1 MNAKK
6 LLTLTVIGSALLCL
20 SGSAAM
26 AQNEI
31 EGRQKLMKGF
41 SATNKEVKAAVEKK
55 DYAMVATKM
64 KDVAESM
71 DMANFAKHWPHN
83 STDAK
88 SKAKPE
94 VWQKW
99 NDFMLTSWDG
109 QQKALALMAA
119 ANSKNEVQV
128 NENFKSFSA
137 VCCNCHKP
145 FRAEATKYLVV

>member
-1 MNAKK
+1 MMVKK
-6 LLTLTVIGSALLCL
+6 FLTLTAVAGGLVWLSA
-20 SGSAAM
+20 SGAL
-26 AQNEI
+26 AQSEI
-31 EGRQKLMKGF
+31 DGRQKLMKGF
-41 SATNKEVKAAVEKK
+41 SATTKEVKAAVEKK

-109 QQKALALMAA
+109 QQKALALVAA

-128 NENFKSFSA
+128 NEAFKSFSA
-137 VCCNCHKP
+137 VCGNCHKP
-145 FRAEATKYLVV
+145 FRAEATK

>member
-1 MNAKK
+1 MIVGKILA
-6 LLTLTVIGSALLCL
+6 LTVVTGSMLWL
-20 SGSAAM
+20 SASSAM

-31 EGRQKLMKGF
+31 DGRQKLMKGF
-41 SATNKEVKAAVEKK
+41 SATTKEVKAAVEKK
-55 DYAMVATKM
+55 DYAAVATKM
-64 KDVAESM
+64 KDVAEGM

-99 NDFMLTSWDG
+99 NDFMLTAWDG
-109 QQKALALMAA
+109 QQKALALIAA

-128 NENFKSFSA
+128 GEAFKSFGA
-137 VCCNCHKP
+137 VCGNCHKP
-145 FRAEATKYLVV
+145 FRAEATK

>member
-1 MNAKK
+1 MIFKK
-6 LLTLTVIGSALLCL
+6 VLTLTAVAGSMLWL
-20 SGSAAM
+20 SASGAM

-31 EGRQKLMKGF
+31 DGRQKLMKGF

-94 VWQKW
+94 IWQKW

-109 QQKALALMAA
+109 QQKALALVAA

-128 NENFKSFSA
+128 AEAFKSFGA
-137 VCCNCHKP
+137 VCNNCHKP
-145 FRAEATKYLVV
+145 FRAEATK